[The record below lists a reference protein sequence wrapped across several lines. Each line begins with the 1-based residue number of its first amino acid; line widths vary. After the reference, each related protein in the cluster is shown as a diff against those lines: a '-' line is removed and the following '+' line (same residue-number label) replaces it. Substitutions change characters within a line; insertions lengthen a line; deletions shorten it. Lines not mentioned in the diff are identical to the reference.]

1 MADGLRKA
9 TTAVSVL
16 NVVQVIQFQICNQFP
31 RVTVSSKG
39 TIHSV
44 ILSLAR
50 YFPCRLFC
58 VYIIY
63 RLNMTKKSFINS
75 PDMELLLF
83 PETVATSGKGLLMF
97 FVQPSWKSIS
107 QPASLVGG

>member
-16 NVVQVIQFQICNQFP
+16 NVVSVIQFQICNQFP

-50 YFPCRLFC
+50 YFHCRLFC
-58 VYIIY
+58 VY